1 MADLLTLEKI
11 RETATALDGCGL
23 STLDDLR
30 LWISKDVDQSIP
42 RLAKSSQT
50 AESLL
55 MALVIAEYC
64 DNTGRGGRK
73 KLGAYWRGLKP
84 FPTLVKL
91 YWIALGLEW
100 RQNKIRTVT
109 KLGGPSWHISR
120 QMFTRHW
127 RLWYNWRRHW
137 ADGLLL
143 IVLPALL
150 IGLWFR
156 VESAK
161 NSQVQSV
168 AVKRSA
174 NVSAFQRIGDEVELA
189 RVHNTSG
196 AFTAIDQ
203 VRGLYSL
210 VPLAGGAPVLTN
222 QLLNK
227 ELSNQIQHRSILSI
241 PLKAGTYVR
250 DLSPPCEGVLLL
262 SPRETE
268 SASVASETA
277 AQKHEFEIVLLAID
291 KSGDAVTATV
301 AMSAE
306 DVKKAGALLGSC
318 DAYLS
323 KSAR

>member
-11 RETATALDGCGL
+11 KETATALDGCGL
-23 STLDDLR
+23 STLEDLR
-30 LWISKDVDQSIP
+30 LWINQDVDKSIP
-42 RLAKSSQT
+42 RLAKSSRT
-50 AESLL
+50 TESLL
-55 MALVIAEYC
+55 MALVIAEFC
-64 DNTGRGGRK
+64 DNTGRSGRK
-73 KLGAYWRGLKP
+73 KLGRYWRGLKP
-84 FPTLVKL
+84 FPSLVKL
-91 YWIALGLEW
+91 YWIALGQEW
-100 RQNKIRTVT
+100 RKNKIRVVT
-109 KLGGPSWHISR
+109 KLVGPSWHITR

-161 NSQVQSV
+161 NSQVQFV
-168 AVKRSA
+168 AVKPSA
-174 NVSAFQRIGDEVELA
+174 NVPAFQRIDDEVELVSVDNA
-189 RVHNTSG
+189 SG
-196 AFTAIDQ
+196 AFAAIDQ

-210 VPLAGGAPVLTN
+210 VPLAGGAPVLSN
-222 QLLNK
+222 QLLSK
-227 ELSNQIQHRSILSI
+227 ELSNRIQNRSILSI

-262 SPRETE
+262 SPRQTE
-268 SASVASETA
+268 GAPVTSVKQS
-277 AQKHEFEIVLLAID
+277 KFEVVLLGID

-306 DVKKAGALLGSC
+306 DVEKAGPLLGSC

-323 KSAR
+323 KRAL